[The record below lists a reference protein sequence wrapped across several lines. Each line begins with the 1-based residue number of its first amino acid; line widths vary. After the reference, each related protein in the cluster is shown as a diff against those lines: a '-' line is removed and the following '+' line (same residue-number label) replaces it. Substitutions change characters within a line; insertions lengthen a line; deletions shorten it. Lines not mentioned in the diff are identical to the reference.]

1 MRKAE
6 SLNVMIDL
14 RSTPPSTTLQVVSAA
29 KRAGVRKLIWP
40 LATTAMLIALVGA
53 VVIEF
58 RLPPEQRAALFVV
71 QSQIYP

>member
-1 MRKAE
+1 MRKVE

-14 RSTPPSTTLQVVSAA
+14 RSRPEVLYAA
-29 KRAGVRKLIWP
+29 ERAGVRKLIWP
-40 LATTAMLIALVGA
+40 LATTAILIVLVWA
-53 VVIEF
+53 VVIEL